1 MKDIRWHQRLD
12 NFIKAQAQLSAAVD
26 ISQQRPLSSLE
37 KQGLIQAFEFT
48 HELSWNVIKD
58 YFEFQGIAGINGPR
72 DAVREAFQKGLI
84 ENGDDWVEMIKS
96 RNKTSHTYNLA
107 VADEI
112 VEKIIQIYHPAFVLF
127 QSKMVSLKK

>member
-12 NFIKAQAQLSAAVD
+12 NFIKAQAQLSAAVE

-58 YFEFQGIAGINGPR
+58 YFEFQGIVGINGPR

-84 ENGDDWVEMIKS
+84 ESGDDWVEMIKS
-96 RNKTSHTYNLA
+96 HNKTSHTYNLA

-112 VEKIIQIYHPAFVLF
+112 VEKILKTYHSAFGRF
-127 QSKMVSLKK
+127 QSKMASLKK